1 LRWRVA
7 SPAIVKHTP
16 SGRLISFGDN
26 TRSGGETFH
35 IVTDN
40 LGQLHHELI
49 KLCVM
54 FDIVLNTAAVIMQ
67 LLVQL
72 LKIVDEILNFARRS
86 LAYPM

>member
-7 SPAIVKHTP
+7 SPAIVTHTP

-26 TRSGGETFH
+26 ARSGGETF
-35 IVTDN
+35 VTDN

-49 KLCVM
+49 KLCVI
-54 FDIVLNTAAVIMQ
+54 FDIVLNTAAVIIQ
-67 LLVQL
+67 LLVQF